1 MTTAATDIS
10 RPGKASALPSVR
22 GLVLGQNRRGEVVE
36 LTTLRQWLRLSAE
49 AQLVR
54 KVDYWEPVA
63 TSARV
68 LPMLEEATH
77 LGLQL
82 SLRTTSATPLP
93 LLPELRDAGLFDV
106 LLCVDVVDVDVIS
119 RWAQACVEA
128 HLPLRVQ
135 LLATAIPETPSGA
148 LVAALGKA
156 KHISMALED
165 PISPGASRPA
175 LENIM
180 ALAKA
185 LADAEVAVHLLDLP
199 FCAVPERLWPWVVN
213 EAQRLATPQHYQPAA
228 LDFALKMAP
237 LSSRRIHQAVE
248 LSLGQGASFHNL
260 IDNAVLPWIL
270 EKPRWFFWL
279 WFLHKLTRRLPL
291 RRSVPAPLPED
302 LSALE
307 HALAD
312 HRAAR
317 ARYLGPQCAT
327 CRLHPVCD
335 HPGESFKR
343 AFPGHPLIPVS
354 GEATHDPLVFLSE
367 GATWHDPIDTERL
380 DLPEKRLSLA
390 EEARRRIAGETPTRE
405 IPAESYCIEH
415 HATHR
420 MPASVRWF
428 SFSTAEMQST
438 VLARLS
444 PPFTLALTVGGGI
457 ADAVGFS
464 VGRTARILCPM
475 TAYDHQIVLHV
486 DAQGQYV
493 LLRDGVTVP
502 PATLHDAHRVPERL
516 GSVVE
521 PRIALINVDGQ
532 IVTQTVL
539 LWENKTQ
546 TTVATARHSVVIV
559 CSRFSRRLQ
568 AALQAL
574 AHQQGPQPGE
584 LEVIVAYVPGIDATD
599 DVLDS
604 LQAVYPALTLR
615 RIPFAPDRL
624 RAKGFLIN
632 ECTALASGEWI
643 TLLDADILLPPDYFV
658 RLDALEAEVVFAAP
672 EGRHMLDATAT
683 ARILLGEIRPWDHY
697 NELRQQAAEYR
708 HHESDGVPPGFCQSV
723 RRRVFDSVRYEELD
737 HFEGSDW
744 WFSRRVMD
752 QFGPVRRLDGMAVLH
767 LDHGG
772 SQWYGTGKQR

>member
-1 MTTAATDIS
+1 MTTAATDIA
-10 RPGKASALPSVR
+10 RPENCSALPSVR
-22 GLVLGQNRRGEVVE
+22 GLILGQNRRGEVVD

-54 KVDYWEPVA
+54 KVDYWDAQA
-63 TSARV
+63 TPARLV
-68 LPMLEEATH
+68 PLLEEAAH
-77 LGLQL
+77 LGLRL
-82 SLRTTSATPLP
+82 SLRTTMATPVEILA
-93 LLPELRDAGLFDV
+93 ELRDAGLLDM
-106 LLCVDVVDVDVIS
+106 LLFVEALDVDLLS
-119 RWAQACVEA
+119 RWTDACA
-128 HLPLRVQ
+128 KTTLPLRVQ
-135 LLATAIPETPSGA
+135 VLAAAIPENPSSA

-156 KHISMALED
+156 KHVSIALED
-165 PISPGASRPA
+165 PISPVASRPS
-175 LENIM
+175 LDSII
-180 ALAKA
+180 ALATA
-185 LADAEVAVHLLDLP
+185 LVDTGVAVYLQDVP
-199 FCAVPERLWPWVVN
+199 FCAVPERLWPCVIN
-213 EAQRLATPQHYQPAA
+213 EAQRLATPQYYQPAGF
-228 LDFALKMAP
+228 DFALKMAP
-237 LSSRRIHQAVE
+237 LSPRRIHQAVE
-248 LSLGQGASFHNL
+248 ISLGQGASFHNL

-291 RRSVPAPLPED
+291 RRPVPAPLPDD
-302 LSALE
+302 LPYLE
-307 HALAD
+307 HALAEQ
-312 HRAAR
+312 RADR
-317 ARYLGPQCAT
+317 AKQLGPQCIA
-327 CRLHPVCD
+327 CRLHPICN
-335 HPGESFKR
+335 HPGEPFKG

-354 GEATHDPLVFLSE
+354 GEAIHDPLAFLRD

-380 DLPEKRLSLA
+380 NFPEQRKALA
-390 EEARRRIAGETPTRE
+390 EEARCRIAGETPTRE
-405 IPAESYCIEH
+405 IPAESYSIEQ

-428 SFSTAEMQST
+428 SFSTAELQST
-438 VLARLS
+438 ILGRLS

-464 VGRTARILCPM
+464 FGRTARILCPM
-475 TAYDHQIVLHV
+475 TAYSHQIVLHV
-486 DAQGQYV
+486 DAQGHYV
-493 LLRDGVTVP
+493 LLRDGVAVP
-502 PATLHDAHRVPERL
+502 LAAFHDAHRVPERL

-539 LWENKTQ
+539 LWEGESASAAEKT
-546 TTVATARHSVVIV
+546 RHSVVIV

-574 AHQQGPQPGE
+574 AHQQGFQHGD
-584 LEVIVAYVPGIDATD
+584 LEVLVAYVPGIDATD

-604 LQAVYPALTLR
+604 LQSVYPVLTLR

-632 ECTALASGEWI
+632 ECTALASGDWV

-658 RLDALEAEVVFAAP
+658 RLDALDADIVFAAP
-672 EGRHMLDATAT
+672 EGRHMLDALAT

-697 NELRQQAAEYR
+697 NGLCQQAGEYR

-723 RRRVFDSVRYEELD
+723 RRRVFESVRYEELD

-767 LDHGG
+767 LEHGG